1 MAIVLNIISLAV
13 NVPVL
18 SVNTQSTR
26 PSCSTI
32 EELRTPQYFLNVLSY
47 SLLSIDM
54 NIPEKV
60 LIPSIKILRVT
71 GIRKLSNRNM
81 VKNIRN
87 ANITNRGTLKRKIE
101 SISGYI
107 AIAIP
112 EVILGVYDFKAH
124 T

>member
-1 MAIVLNIISLAV
+1 
-13 NVPVL
+13 
-18 SVNTQSTR
+18 
-26 PSCSTI
+26 
-32 EELRTPQYFLNVLSY
+32 
-47 SLLSIDM
+47 M
-54 NIPEKV
+54 NIPENV

-87 ANITNRGTLKRKIE
+87 ANITNRGTLKRNIE

-112 EVILGVYDFKAH
+112 KMILGVYDFKAH